1 MSPPISQLPRE
12 GAFSEV
18 LAESYRIIY
27 EQASQAQERQAQLAR
42 EFSDQVLENL
52 REHSESG
59 RAASEALANQVRRQ
73 QEAGREV
80 AQASVDAYV
89 EFLDAAFSRY
99 RAGAQ
104 TGRPS
109 SSR

>member
-1 MSPPISQLPRE
+1 MDQQQAQRLNEAATRF
-12 GAFSEV
+12 ADA

-59 RAASEALANQVRRQ
+59 RAASEALANQVRGSRRLV
-73 QEAGREV
+73 GR
-80 AQASVDAYV
+80 
-89 EFLDAAFSRY
+89 
-99 RAGAQ
+99 
-104 TGRPS
+104 
-109 SSR
+109 

>member
-1 MSPPISQLPRE
+1 
-12 GAFSEV
+12 
-18 LAESYRIIY
+18 
-27 EQASQAQERQAQLAR
+27 
-42 EFSDQVLENL
+42 VLENL